1 MKRLAT
7 VFAAVL
13 LILLTGM
20 AHAWGPWQSGSA
32 MSAAFYIEQRQ
43 WPAGYG
49 IRLFIPDRRT
59 ADIHVSV
66 KGSNLLIR
74 SEQEEQL
81 APRGTPG
88 PVFMQFGSFSQWLSL
103 PSDANMSQMKLT
115 SQEGVINIFIPRKP
129 SNF

>member
-49 IRLFIPDRRT
+49 IRLLIPDRRT

-66 KGSNLLIR
+66 KGSSLLIR
-74 SEQEEQL
+74 SEQQDQL
-81 APRGTPG
+81 APMDTPG

>member
-1 MKRLAT
+1 MKILTSA
-7 VFAAVL
+7 FAAIL
-13 LILLTGM
+13 LTLLTGM
-20 AHAWGPWQSGSA
+20 ALAWGPWQSGSA

-66 KGSNLLIR
+66 RGSSLHIR
-74 SEQEEQL
+74 SEQAEQL
-81 APRGTPG
+81 APMGTTG
-88 PVFMQFGSFSQWLSL
+88 PAFMQFGSFSQWLSL

-129 SNF
+129 

>member
-1 MKRLAT
+1 
-7 VFAAVL
+7 
-13 LILLTGM
+13 
-20 AHAWGPWQSGSA
+20 
-32 MSAAFYIEQRQ
+32 MSAAFYIEQKQ

-66 KGSNLLIR
+66 KGSSLLNR

-81 APRGTPG
+81 APMGTAG
-88 PVFMQFGSFSQWLSL
+88 PVFMQFGSFSQWLTL
-103 PSDANMSQMKLT
+103 PSDANMDQMKLT
-115 SQEGVINIFIPRKP
+115 SQKDVINIFIPRKP